1 MGEKEEIVKFL
12 EQALDIRE
20 WLARLDT
27 KLDGVNGNVI
37 DLKNELSETK
47 KEASDAKAIANRALI
62 IAEDNSKDIDDI
74 KSSDRWKWG
83 MILGT
88 FGSLIVAVTMY
99 LLNQ

>member
-1 MGEKEEIVKFL
+1 MGEKEEIVRFL

-37 DLKNELSETK
+37 DLKNEVAETK
-47 KEASDAKAIANRALI
+47 RDAIEAKSIANKALTL
-62 IAEDNSKDIDDI
+62 AEDNSKDIDEI
-74 KSSDRWKWG
+74 KTNDRWKWG

-88 FGSLIVAVTMY
+88 FGSLLVAITMY
-99 LLNQ
+99 LINQ